1 MTPRRPS
8 PAQTTTS
15 LPSLALA
22 LGGAAALQGCHDPV
36 CGATRADELQSHASG
51 VDEAARNGRFGEA
64 IRQFGVA
71 TGLTRHTER
80 GVSDPTLVPAGAM
93 PIADPT
99 PVPTPSV
106 APSVVPDNTVI
117 MPTGGATPVVSAEVD
132 APTRHHPRTRR

>member
-8 PAQTTTS
+8 PAQTTSS

-36 CGATRADELQSHASG
+36 CGATRADELQAHGNS
-51 VDEAARNGRFGEA
+51 VDQAARDGRFGEA

-71 TGLTRHTER
+71 TGLTRHSAAR
-80 GVSDPTLVPAGAM
+80 VDDPTMVPAGAM

-106 APSVVPDNTVI
+106 APSVTPDPNLPMV
-117 MPTGGATPVVSAEVD
+117 TGGATPVVSPERD
-132 APTRHHPRTRR
+132 PRPHGHARGHR